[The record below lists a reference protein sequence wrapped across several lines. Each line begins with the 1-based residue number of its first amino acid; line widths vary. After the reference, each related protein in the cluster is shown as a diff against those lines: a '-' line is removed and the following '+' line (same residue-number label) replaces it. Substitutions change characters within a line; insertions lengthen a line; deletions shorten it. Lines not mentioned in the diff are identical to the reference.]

1 MPWKERRVMS
11 LKLEFIE
18 RAKAQDANISA
29 LCREFGITRQT
40 GHKWIKRFEQQGYDG
55 LDEQSRRPKRS
66 PLALGEEVV
75 LAVLEAREAHPR
87 WGARKLVVL
96 LQRRFGA

>member
-1 MPWKERRVMS
+1 MPWKEHRVMS

-40 GHKWIKRFEQQGYDG
+40 GHKWIKRF
-55 LDEQSRRPKRS
+55 
-66 PLALGEEVV
+66 
-75 LAVLEAREAHPR
+75 
-87 WGARKLVVL
+87 
-96 LQRRFGA
+96 